1 MHSNEDEVFLIA
13 YMSASNKLIFFLFVS
28 WLFQI
33 LTSAKG
39 SRARMGASA
48 QIWLPTIPA
57 NAQESTWGGTVNPV
71 SAHVP
76 FSMFFF
82 CCFYCNYPFIQHA

>member
-1 MHSNEDEVFLIA
+1 
-13 YMSASNKLIFFLFVS
+13 
-28 WLFQI
+28 
-33 LTSAKG
+33 
-39 SRARMGASA
+39 MGASA

-76 FSMFFF
+76 FSMFFWLLF
-82 CCFYCNYPFIQHA
+82 LLKTIHSYSTPDAAGN